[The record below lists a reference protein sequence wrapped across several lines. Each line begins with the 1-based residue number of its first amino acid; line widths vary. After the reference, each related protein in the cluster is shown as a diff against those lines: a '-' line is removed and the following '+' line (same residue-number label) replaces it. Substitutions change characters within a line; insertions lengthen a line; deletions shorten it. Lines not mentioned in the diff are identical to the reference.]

1 MYSCFSYVVKPTCIK
16 SSRCRQWVL
25 KEFGLWE
32 HELQYVDELLTDDLR
47 NNSAWSQRF
56 YVIYNTTGF
65 TEEVMEREVQ

>member
-1 MYSCFSYVVKPTCIK
+1 M
-16 SSRCRQWVL
+16 L

-32 HELQYVDELLTDDLR
+32 HELQYVDELLRDDLR
-47 NNSAWSQRF
+47 NNSAWNQRF